1 MEYPLCTFWRYN
13 VDNPTKHTPG
23 GRLKTEGKIRFYY
36 NSKSSIH
43 TLGSQHPDYHT
54 LLHIRSLSSI
64 HPIGQTLYL
73 RHFRL
78 IFVHQK
84 TCYFCRFLAQNT
96 HKQPNSCSNYRIFN
110 VFSLFFIS
118 TTQKHSET
126 PPFQPLTVT
135 FFGDQG
141 IIFDKCLKYVVWSAI
156 ILIKNL
162 ANTKIT
168 HHSKETPPWNAK
180 TPPSRPQTLS
190 PIS

>member
-43 TLGSQHPDYHT
+43 TLGSQHPRLPHT
-54 LLHIRSLSSI
+54 APYPFPFFDPPHRTNLV
-64 HPIGQTLYL
+64 PTPFPP
-73 RHFRL
+73 HFRAS
-78 IFVHQK
+78 K
-84 TCYFCRFLAQNT
+84 TCCFCRFLAQNT

-141 IIFDKCLKYVVWSAI
+141 IIFAI
-156 ILIKNL
+156 N
-162 ANTKIT
+162 A
-168 HHSKETPPWNAK
+168 WNM
-180 TPPSRPQTLS
+180 LCEVL
-190 PIS
+190 